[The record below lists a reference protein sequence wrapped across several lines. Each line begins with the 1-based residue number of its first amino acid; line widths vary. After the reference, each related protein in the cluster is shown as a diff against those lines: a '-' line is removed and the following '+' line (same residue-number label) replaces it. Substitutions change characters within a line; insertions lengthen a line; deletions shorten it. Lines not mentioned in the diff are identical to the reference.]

1 MMFICENLEIP
12 LWKRAI
18 MMQEGSDLF
27 KSISKF
33 VVNNEGFPPQSIVH
47 RKFDPYYMQLDAAER
62 DMTEQSTECA
72 QRFKWYNQ
80 WSFEK
85 HEALHL
91 EIPKVEEL
99 SSASTPNPSLSASPP
114 PRPFSPLVEVF
125 DDREYAIPSNQLAQK
140 IPRLLD
146 LEQPPSSSGNLSI

>member
-12 LWKRAI
+12 LWKRAV

-33 VVNNEGFPPQSIVH
+33 VVNNEGFPPQSSMH
-47 RKFDPYYMQLDAAER
+47 RKFNSYFMQLDVAVR
-62 DMTEQSTECA
+62 DLGAKESTECA

-91 EIPKVEEL
+91 EKPKDEEL

-125 DDREYAIPSNQLAQK
+125 AYREYAIPSNQLAQK

-146 LEQPPSSSGNLSI
+146 LE